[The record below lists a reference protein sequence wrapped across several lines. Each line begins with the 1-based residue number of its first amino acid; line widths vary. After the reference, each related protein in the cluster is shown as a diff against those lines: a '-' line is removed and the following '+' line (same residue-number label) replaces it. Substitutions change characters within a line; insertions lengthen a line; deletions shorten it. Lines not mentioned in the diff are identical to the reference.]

1 MKKHH
6 HWLALGFALAVVA
19 SVQAQSASAQHG
31 RLQSENDR
39 SAACE
44 SARLSAW
51 FDQQRQITDG
61 AVDPQAPI
69 AMPAE
74 CASGGPQA
82 VRDAVHPT
90 TAQSH
95 GMPAPM
101 HKGPRG

>member
-19 SVQAQSASAQHG
+19 SVQAQSTSSDQA
-31 RLQSENDR
+31 RLQQRVDHSP
-39 SAACE
+39 ACE

-51 FDQQRQITDG
+51 FDQQRQLTDG
-61 AVDPQAPI
+61 AVDPHAAIATPI
-69 AMPAE
+69 E

-82 VRDAVHPT
+82 AAEAAPTT
-90 TAQSH
+90 TAQRGH
-95 GMPAPM
+95 TDAPM

>member
-6 HWLALGFALAVVA
+6 HWLALGFALAIVA
-19 SVQAQSASAQHG
+19 SVQAQSAGSQQQ
-31 RLQSENDR
+31 RLQENDPS
-39 SAACE
+39 SACA

-61 AVDPQAPI
+61 AVDPHAPI
-69 AMPAE
+69 ATPAE
-74 CASGGPQA
+74 FASGGQQA
-82 VRDAVHPT
+82 ASEAAHPT

-95 GMPAPM
+95 IMPAPR